1 MEMTAA
7 AKKKYLGL
15 KVSDVM
21 TENPLTVEPS
31 DSLEE
36 VEELME
42 EHRIRQLPVVEGRE
56 LVGIITDRD
65 LRPFLRDRYLG
76 KPQDQQRAMG
86 TKVATVMSAK
96 PVTLSPSDELREAV
110 EILLEE
116 KIGGIPVVDE
126 DEGLVGIVTYIDV
139 LRSLLE
145 LLQED

>member
-31 DSLEE
+31 DTLEE
-36 VEELME
+36 VEELLE
-42 EHRIRQLPVVEGRE
+42 EHRIRQLPVVDGSE

-76 KPQDQQRAMG
+76 KPQDQQRAMA

-116 KIGGIPVVDE
+116 KIGGIPVVDVE
-126 DEGLVGIVTYIDV
+126 EGLVGIVTYVDV